1 MAKKLTLSP
10 GGYTVLSTKGV
21 SSMLSSTLWGAFTTP
36 VTYVLIFILLGTAI
50 MQIRYVNRAL
60 QRFDSTQVIPIQFV
74 MFTLCVI
81 LGSAILYRDFEKTT
95 AEQAGKFV
103 GGCLLTF
110 FGVFLITSGRG
121 PSSVDEDED
130 CLSDT
135 DGVEETIGLL
145 DQEGNPQDLSDQE
158 DSQSQLPRSRTSSK
172 HSGLNNTN
180 SSVDDVASRGAGGN
194 GVPTLQLLEP
204 ASISAEDTP
213 LTNNPWG
220 TPAAISTP
228 PRGPRSNRTLSADTV
243 MRGSTV
249 ISSPN
254 RSNPATPIREG
265 QSLQIGSPLDQP
277 VTPARAN
284 TLGHS
289 HHHHR
294 SGPFISPSPLSST
307 VTTVMKDGFLR
318 GDKKPVSNRPSIRH
332 MRSVLRASLFFNEEE
347 HAGPSGSSAA
357 AVASDGNL
365 IGQQQTEAAAEER
378 SRTRSRS
385 MSDTLGD
392 FFRPKRNKRKEGPN
406 TEVDDDD
413 DDEDQS

>member
-1 MAKKLTLSP
+1 
-10 GGYTVLSTKGV
+10 
-21 SSMLSSTLWGAFTTP
+21 MLSSTLWGAFATP

-50 MQIRYVNRAL
+50 MQIRYVNKAL
-60 QRFDSTQVIPIQFV
+60 QRFESTQVIPVQFV

-110 FGVFLITSGRG
+110 FGVWLITSGRG
-121 PSSVDEDED
+121 TSTTYEDED

-145 DQEGNPQDLSDQE
+145 DQEGNPADLSDHE
-158 DSQSQLPRSRTSSK
+158 DSQDLLPRSRKPSK
-172 HSGLNNTN
+172 HSGININ
-180 SSVDDVASRGAGGN
+180 STDDVVSHGAAGGN
-194 GVPTLQLLEP
+194 SFPTLQLLEP
-204 ASISAEDTP
+204 ASISGSDEN
-213 LTNNPWG
+213 LTTNPWSG
-220 TPAAISTP
+220 VPTTPMAP
-228 PRGPRSNRTLSADTV
+228 PRGPRSSRTLSADTV
-243 MRGSTV
+243 MRGSVV

-277 VTPARAN
+277 VTPQTRAN

-318 GDKKPVSNRPSIRH
+318 GDKKSVSQRPSINH
-332 MRSVLRASLFFNEEE
+332 MRSMLRASLFFNDENG
-347 HAGPSGSSAA
+347 AGPSGRSAA
-357 AVASDGNL
+357 AVASEDNL
-365 IGQQQTEAAAEER
+365 ISQQQQEPAEEGT
-378 SRTRSRS
+378 RTRSRS
-385 MSDTLGD
+385 MSDTIGD

-406 TEVDDDD
+406 AGVDDD
-413 DDEDQS
+413 EEEP